1 MEEILYELAF
11 DPDNDGAPPELA
23 EMHTC
28 GPNGDRPCDRIY
40 NDVDP
45 ALLAGVLG
53 IDDSAAGDLIGTFTC
68 GPNGDALCTAPNR
81 TWIRAPSAGHAGT
94 VYGNFG
100 CGKNG
105 DEPCSHDNGDAV
117 VYACGP
123 AGNEACPPGFFS
135 YDSSNSAAMPTYAY
149 YYNDAPPS
157 PYSGGSGGG
166 GSGGG
171 GYGSPP
177 VPPPV
182 PPGVTQPPSPPLLPP
197 LTPSG
202 GTASGDTAWH
212 LASSSGMSCDDVC
225 GALGQSCDGAE
236 LAFSRPLP
244 PGTSGPSPPPPS
256 PPPPSLSPPSPL
268 PSPPPP
274 SPPPPTLPPGFMTQ
288 AEKSAAAGAAG
299 YYAGGA
305 CSYTL
310 AVGSNTWHNT
320 AGECVTHCRTVT
332 NAGTAMY
339 TGYGPASCALSCTSS
354 GCTTTGCT
362 YPSNPPNSGLCS
374 CRTAACANGVGTPYA
389 PNGRTACDSPATW
402 ETGCNSDG
410 MTGGL
415 YWLSSSP
422 PPSPPP
428 PSPPPPSPP
437 PPGTSGPSPPDYS
450 GVYTELRAAAAATGA
465 VDCQNSYGSIGGLA
479 GPLYWNN
486 GCYQSDPPSDQ
497 TCAATLSFGLRICPC
512 SPPAGGGTGGGGG
525 GGVAPVAGGGY
536 SKCRNTCSYAR
547 DGDCDDGGP
556 GSEFSTCSLGSDCTD
571 CGTRSS
577 AARDDFGRPGC
588 SNTCYSKDDGDCDD
602 GGPGSEYNLCSP
614 ATDCEDCGP
623 RSRYP
628 PGAAR
633 PIPPPSYGPVPPP
646 TRSYGRRLSSVSA
659 PPRPP
664 RPMPPPPPS
673 PDGGRERT
681 QPYVYGGFVPS
692 LMPRLLW

>member
-236 LAFSRPLP
+236 LAFSRPL
-244 PGTSGPSPPPPS
+244 
-256 PPPPSLSPPSPL
+256 
-268 PSPPPP
+268 
-274 SPPPPTLPPGFMTQ
+274 
-288 AEKSAAAGAAG
+288 
-299 YYAGGA
+299 
-305 CSYTL
+305 
-310 AVGSNTWHNT
+310 
-320 AGECVTHCRTVT
+320 
-332 NAGTAMY
+332 
-339 TGYGPASCALSCTSS
+339 
-354 GCTTTGCT
+354 
-362 YPSNPPNSGLCS
+362 
-374 CRTAACANGVGTPYA
+374 
-389 PNGRTACDSPATW
+389 
-402 ETGCNSDG
+402 
-410 MTGGL
+410 
-415 YWLSSSP
+415 
-422 PPSPPP
+422 
-428 PSPPPPSPP
+428 